1 MPACTSGLG
10 EASPRQLHHA
20 GRCEGVAE
28 HRSSCLPLLGMISWR
43 IGRSLQLDAEKEEI
57 IGDPEATKLLRR
69 VYRAPWK
76 YPV

>member
-1 MPACTSGLG
+1 
-10 EASPRQLHHA
+10 
-20 GRCEGVAE
+20 
-28 HRSSCLPLLGMISWR
+28 MISWR